1 MNGNGQKPLNGNGR
15 KTPTTN
21 GQKPLNG
28 NGKKANGNG
37 KKANGN
43 GQKKMNGI
51 GQAVEAQRVEGDHG
65 YGGDGGPAYGGD
77 GGPSYG
83 GGGGPSY
90 GGSAD
95 HSYGG
100 DGDHGSGGDG
110 DHDHHSG
117 DPIDWLRAAIR
128 GEPGTDYP
136 IFYTP
141 PETGFKCTDQQWPGY
156 YADVE
161 ARCQVFHICQ
171 ANGRSDAF
179 LCPNGTV
186 FSQQYFVCVWW
197 FDFDCATAPQFF
209 ELNAQLYAAAD
220 VKSRESGPATEVQ
233 VEEKMS
239 TSTGDVTEEQEPVSP
254 QITEQSSLPVSE
266 DSQEAISEGT
276 PAEVPTTSLYGS
288 NGVKKQRNGVKGRIG
303 TPVYKNGNGKKNGNG
318 NGQRTNG
325 IPLKANGNGYELIE

>member
-1 MNGNGQKPLNGNGR
+1 MQKSIIANGQRKLNGNGQKPLNG
-15 KTPTTN
+15 KTPTAN
-21 GQKPLNG
+21 VQKPLNG

-37 KKANGN
+37 
-43 GQKKMNGI
+43 QKKEI
-51 GQAVEAQRVEGDHG
+51 GQAVEGQRVEGDHG
-65 YGGDGGPAYGGD
+65 YGGE
-77 GGPSYG
+77 
-83 GGGGPSY
+83 
-90 GGSAD
+90 
-95 HSYGG
+95 
-100 DGDHGSGGDG
+100 GDHGHGGEG

-141 PETGFKCTDQQWPGY
+141 PETAFKCTDQMWPGY

-171 ANGRSDAF
+171 ANGKSDAF
-179 LCPNGTV
+179 LCPNGTI

-209 ELNAQLYAAAD
+209 EQNAQLYVAAD
-220 VKSRESGPATEVQ
+220 VKTRDSGPATEVQ
-233 VEEKMS
+233 LKEKVS
-239 TSTGDVTEEQEPVSP
+239 TSPEDVTEEQQPVSP
-254 QITEQSSLPVSE
+254 QITELSPLPVSE

-276 PAEVPTTSLYGS
+276 PAAEVVTTTTLNAL
-288 NGVKKQRNGVKGRIG
+288 NGANRQRNGVKGRTG
-303 TPVYKNGNGKKNGNG
+303 SGVYKNGNGVYKNGNGKKNGNG